1 MALVDTLSKSK
12 TDANTS
18 LRNANT
24 TQAEAECSAVEGLVA
39 GEEPAVGVGAGG
51 PLEQGGVQQQQLQQE
66 GGQSGDQGPGPHLDV
81 LDPGGRLRHY
91 WTLDTLPP
99 GEVPRALQWGRQTV
113 PLPATNQD
121 T

>member
-1 MALVDTLSKSK
+1 MALVDTLSKFK

-18 LRNANT
+18 QRNANT

-39 GEEPAVGVGAGG
+39 GEEPGVGAGG
-51 PLEQGGVQQQQLQQE
+51 PLEEGGRQQQE
-66 GGQSGDQGPGPHLDV
+66 GGQSRDQGPGPHLDV
-81 LDPGGRLRHY
+81 VDPGGRLRHY

-99 GEVPRALQWGRQTV
+99 GEVPRAQQWGRQTV

-121 T
+121 KYK